1 MYQLPTTPRGIGQVI
16 DSVFKLFRASF
27 TSLLVFAVAGAL
39 LGVVPF
45 AYLLSAGAL
54 EDPAVAANMGAM
66 PGYWITVLCT
76 FPLTFIIYGAAIA
89 RGESVAQGRKISV
102 GAAVRQGLRHV
113 VAMLVATILFG
124 ITVAVGLVLLII
136 PGLILMV
143 SLYMFLPAIVLDGKG
158 IVESLKYSHSL
169 VWGNWWRTLA
179 IVTIAFIIIYVLFV
193 LIGIAAGL
201 LFVAVGFDL
210 VVAFLVQAVTTLLVG
225 FLMTPFLIALYL
237 EVYRDLKMRKLG
249 GDLAA
254 RIEAVGTAR

>member
-1 MYQLPTTPRGIGQVI
+1 MYTLPTAPRGIGQVI

-27 TSLLVFAVAGAL
+27 GSLLVFAVIGAL

-45 AYLLSAGAL
+45 AYLLWAGAL
-54 EDPAVAANMGAM
+54 EDPAVAANMGTM

-76 FPLTFIIYGAAIA
+76 FPLTFIVYGAAIA

-102 GAAVRQGLRHV
+102 GAAFSHAFSRVVTMV
-113 VAMLVATILFG
+113 VAVILYGIAVAIG
-124 ITVAVGLVLLII
+124 MVLLVI

-169 VWGNWWRTLA
+169 VWGNWWRTVA
-179 IVTIAFIIIYVLFV
+179 VVTIALIIIYVLFL
-193 LIGIAAGL
+193 LIGIIAGFLFAALGID
-201 LFVAVGFDL
+201 V
-210 VVAFLVQAVTTLLVG
+210 VVAFLVQVVATLLIG
-225 FLMTPFLIALYL
+225 FLMTPFVIALYL
-237 EVYRDLKMRKLG
+237 EIYRDLKMRKLG